1 MGAMMVLIVL
11 YAIGAKEMYGK
22 VPNGDGGYY
31 FDTYSKS
38 LATMFRLFVGE
49 AWHEAQCDSCE

>member
-1 MGAMMVLIVL
+1 MVLIVL